1 MNNKLTRILAGVL
14 SILCVGQ
21 TAMTVVSSSEKTTA
35 AESFATPVTDQ
46 NEIVYANDLT
56 IHGYVQKGTVDG
68 FTARDNEPAYVRIF
82 NGDWAEIAYTEVNS
96 DGSYSVTASGSE
108 VYHVKY
114 ECNGYLPFYLKD
126 FGTGSY
132 QVGSGGSD
140 NIVTL
145 VPGDTTYNADND
157 NQWSDDVLNSSDVT
171 YVQECVG
178 ETSYVATDFNLSMD
192 LNDDGQITQEELDEF
207 CAFYTDLSE
216 GEFYDLA
223 DESADIDYFDVN
235 DDGIINRYDY
245 YLMYDLVYNERSP
258 EIVNIPDLTGDGI
271 FDINDLQPFWNRI
284 STANDPDKWIWV
296 YNHDMNRDG
305 IVNIDDYITEKL
317 DYYGNPPFPSEKYQS
332 YMDKNGNGCID
343 SSDVAWFQAAYD
355 LYGDLDWDHAFK
367 KTLTLNANGKFNWSL
382 NLHDTDLNLNGYAL
396 YVGDSMSFT
405 TDIPSFWSN
414 GEGAE
419 LNICGGRLETGNNLV
434 FRTASPDGWD
444 GTTGQNM
451 YLNGGSVVI
460 GGDFNFGQ
468 ANCYDTIWMTNEND
482 YLEINHNW
490 NYITLTDMEGKW
502 TAGMINFQGPTWEV
516 NEASGEK
523 SVYSSGT
530 HSIRFYY
537 PDGKQ
542 TILWDNPNEYI
553 NAEDGTPNTLRTFN
567 FNYIDPTT
575 GECLGLIFPNG
586 YSEELY
592 WFRPWFKVE
601 ETVDWLPLE
610 QWDNYPDTDGDG
622 LPDKVEM
629 YIGTDPTKKDTD
641 GDGLTDYDELFKTFT
656 DPTLYDTD
664 SNGINDGQEDFDD
677 DNLNNIEEIE
687 NGTDC
692 YDEDTD
698 VDGLTDGDEVKIYHS
713 DPLNADTDGDTLTDG
728 DDVALGFDPTLP
740 DTDFNGI
747 LDCNEKIRQ
756 TLTLNVDDD
765 TNPIESVTVSFKGT
779 GNINKNTSIT
789 DIMGKDVLCSNIVGL
804 VGNPYD
810 INSTSQFDEAE
821 LSFKIR
827 KNCLGETAF
836 DDLAILW
843 YNEDEQT
850 FELID
855 CTLDSA
861 NSVVKAT
868 LPHFS
873 KYMIVN
879 RKEWAEAW
887 ATSLDYSKYDS
898 YDIVYAIDCSGSM
911 EDLDPEPNESGTASK
926 RHMAANNLIGVMEEN
941 DEAAVIGFNYTTSL
955 LCDFT
960 SDQSNLKSALYNLYQ
975 EGSTNFNPV
984 LSESISK
991 LTAHTETSEETVGK
1005 MIILIS
1011 DGGMLDDLDEPLN
1024 EDLLT
1029 DAKEADIKIYTIG
1042 VGAEV
1047 DEEILHKIAEATDGE
1062 YYYASTNDEIS
1073 DLYNEI
1079 GVARAKEIDMT
1090 DFDEDG
1096 LPDIFEIVGMQL
1108 QDGTVIRTDPSKSDT
1123 DGDGLLDGEEITI
1136 YYDESTGTV
1145 TFTKNSDP
1153 NLVDADGDGL
1163 WDNCDPKPNDQ
1174 YNKGYYLTLTSG
1186 DNGTLAQ
1193 LQHWLVELGYLNM
1206 DNNPY
1211 GENYGPITRTA
1222 IYIYQMNHGLQ
1233 STTMIN
1239 GKETAI
1245 ENIDDL
1251 TYATIAND
1259 YSNNFGNGED
1269 DYLNYVDGIST
1280 KPYFNSIEITS
1291 PKLSEAQSACGVKVI
1306 KKDNSTIKDD
1316 SASTFY
1322 LYFYDYTELINSKMN
1337 DNILYL
1343 LHFAY
1348 LWGDIESDPS
1358 IADMVMIEFF
1368 DKVRPKGDWDYK
1380 LKTSWE
1386 KEFDDI
1392 PYMTISFPFILRGD
1406 FCSAEKFGN
1415 VNYGYVGKAIGF
1427 SEEILIAGG
1436 HAVSVITS
1444 HQLEDED
1451 DINNVKKGF
1460 EYFDSDINEK

>member
-1 MNNKLTRILAGVL
+1 
-14 SILCVGQ
+14 
-21 TAMTVVSSSEKTTA
+21 
-35 AESFATPVTDQ
+35 
-46 NEIVYANDLT
+46 
-56 IHGYVQKGTVDG
+56 
-68 FTARDNEPAYVRIF
+68 
-82 NGDWAEIAYTEVNS
+82 
-96 DGSYSVTASGSE
+96 
-108 VYHVKY
+108 
-114 ECNGYLPFYLKD
+114 
-126 FGTGSY
+126 
-132 QVGSGGSD
+132 
-140 NIVTL
+140 
-145 VPGDTTYNADND
+145 
-157 NQWSDDVLNSSDVT
+157 
-171 YVQECVG
+171 
-178 ETSYVATDFNLSMD
+178 
-192 LNDDGQITQEELDEF
+192 
-207 CAFYTDLSE
+207 
-216 GEFYDLA
+216 
-223 DESADIDYFDVN
+223 
-235 DDGIINRYDY
+235 
-245 YLMYDLVYNERSP
+245 MYDLVYNNRSS

-271 FDINDLQPFWNRI
+271 FDINDLQPFWDRI
-284 STANDPDKWIWV
+284 STASDPNKWIWI

-317 DYYGNPPFPSEKYQS
+317 DYYANPPLPSEKYQS

-343 SSDVAWFQAAYD
+343 NSDVAWFQAAYD

-367 KTLTLNANGKFNWSL
+367 RTLTLNANGKFNWSL
-382 NLHDTDLNLNGYAL
+382 NLHDTNLNLNGCAL

-414 GEGAE
+414 GKGAE

-460 GGDFNFGQ
+460 SGDFNFGQ
-468 ANCYDTIWMTNEND
+468 ANCYDTIWMTNKND

-567 FNYIDPTT
+567 FNYIDPIT

-592 WFRPWFKVE
+592 WFRPWFE
-601 ETVDWLPLE
+601 MEDAGEWIPYDE
-610 QWDNYPDTDGDG
+610 WDNYPDTDGDG
-622 LPDKVEM
+622 LPDKVEL

-641 GDGLTDYDELFKTFT
+641 GDGLTDYDELFETFT

-664 SNGINDGQEDFDD
+664 SNGINDGQEDFDN

-692 YDEDTD
+692 YEEDTD

-713 DPLNADTDGDTLTDG
+713 DPLKADTDGDTLIDG

-747 LDCNEKIRQ
+747 LDCDEKTKQ
-756 TLTLNVDDD
+756 TLTLYVDDD

-789 DIMGKDVLCSNIVGL
+789 DIKGKDVLCSNVVGL

-810 INSTSQFDEAE
+810 INSTSQFNEAE

-827 KNCLGETAF
+827 KKYLGATVF

-843 YNEDEQT
+843 YNKDEQT

-861 NSVVKAT
+861 NSVIKAT

-926 RHMAANNLIGVMEEN
+926 RHMAANNLIGVMEED

-960 SDQSNLKSALYNLYQ
+960 SDQSDLRSVLYNLYQ

-991 LTAHTETSEETVGK
+991 LTTRTETSEETVGK

-1024 EDLLT
+1024 EDLLAE
-1029 DAKEADIKIYTIG
+1029 AKREGIKIYTIG
-1042 VGAEV
+1042 VGVDV
-1047 DEEILHKIAEATDGE
+1047 DEEILHKIAKATGGE

-1079 GVARAKEIDMT
+1079 GVARAKEIDMA

-1136 YYDESTGTV
+1136 YYNESTGTV
-1145 TFTKNSDP
+1145 IFTMTSDP
-1153 NLVDADGDGL
+1153 NLKDSDGDGKSDIDDTL
-1163 WDNCDPKPNDQ
+1163 PLLYDISSMVIFQSERSETNDEDGKFAEDLECGKLSKSDL
-1174 YNKGYYLTLTSG
+1174 YNMSIFLGDQASNYDESIIINGEEYLFSSMKDLFWLLTSSNDDMRDVAYDMINHFRYG
-1186 DNGTLAQ
+1186 N
-1193 LQHWLVELGYLNM
+1193 
-1206 DNNPY
+1206 
-1211 GENYGPITRTA
+1211 GENYSNDILTEYAKNHESTQRYLTNSRRMILDEIKALNGNLSYLESADISKSLSDNLREVGNPHYDKTEDLFNGLTICVDDTWGNQIEIVNYEFDGKNYKGTIRYK
-1222 IYIYQMNHGLQ
+1222 IYDHFGLDTKDVNAFKIIPVLEKKWAKYGWIPGFASWFVLQ
-1233 STTMIN
+1233 RY
-1239 GKETAI
+1239 
-1245 ENIDDL
+1245 ENCEEK
-1251 TYATIAND
+1251 Y
-1259 YSNNFGNGED
+1259 
-1269 DYLNYVDGIST
+1269 
-1280 KPYFNSIEITS
+1280 KPYVTYITIEEDFEGSI
-1291 PKLSEAQSACGVKVI
+1291 
-1306 KKDNSTIKDD
+1306 D
-1316 SASTFY
+1316 
-1322 LYFYDYTELINSKMN
+1322 
-1337 DNILYL
+1337 
-1343 LHFAY
+1343 
-1348 LWGDIESDPS
+1348 
-1358 IADMVMIEFF
+1358 
-1368 DKVRPKGDWDYK
+1368 
-1380 LKTSWE
+1380 
-1386 KEFDDI
+1386 
-1392 PYMTISFPFILRGD
+1392 
-1406 FCSAEKFGN
+1406 
-1415 VNYGYVGKAIGF
+1415 
-1427 SEEILIAGG
+1427 
-1436 HAVSVITS
+1436 
-1444 HQLEDED
+1444 
-1451 DINNVKKGF
+1451 
-1460 EYFDSDINEK
+1460 

>member
-1 MNNKLTRILAGVL
+1 
-14 SILCVGQ
+14 
-21 TAMTVVSSSEKTTA
+21 
-35 AESFATPVTDQ
+35 
-46 NEIVYANDLT
+46 
-56 IHGYVQKGTVDG
+56 
-68 FTARDNEPAYVRIF
+68 
-82 NGDWAEIAYTEVNS
+82 
-96 DGSYSVTASGSE
+96 
-108 VYHVKY
+108 
-114 ECNGYLPFYLKD
+114 
-126 FGTGSY
+126 
-132 QVGSGGSD
+132 
-140 NIVTL
+140 
-145 VPGDTTYNADND
+145 
-157 NQWSDDVLNSSDVT
+157 
-171 YVQECVG
+171 
-178 ETSYVATDFNLSMD
+178 
-192 LNDDGQITQEELDEF
+192 
-207 CAFYTDLSE
+207 
-216 GEFYDLA
+216 
-223 DESADIDYFDVN
+223 
-235 DDGIINRYDY
+235 
-245 YLMYDLVYNERSP
+245 MYDLVYNNRSS

-271 FDINDLQPFWNRI
+271 FDINDLQPFWDRI
-284 STANDPDKWIWV
+284 STASDPNKWIWI

-317 DYYGNPPFPSEKYQS
+317 DYYANPPLPSEKYQS

-343 SSDVAWFQAAYD
+343 NSDVAWFQAAYD

-367 KTLTLNANGKFNWSL
+367 RTLTLNANGKFNWSL
-382 NLHDTDLNLNGYAL
+382 NLHDTNLNLNGCAL

-414 GEGAE
+414 GKGAE

-460 GGDFNFGQ
+460 SGDFNFGQ
-468 ANCYDTIWMTNEND
+468 ANCYDTIWMTNKND

-567 FNYIDPTT
+567 FNYIDPIT

-592 WFRPWFKVE
+592 WFRPWFE
-601 ETVDWLPLE
+601 MEDAGEWIPYDE
-610 QWDNYPDTDGDG
+610 WDNYPDTDGDG
-622 LPDKVEM
+622 LPDKVEL

-641 GDGLTDYDELFKTFT
+641 GDGLTDYDELFETFT

-664 SNGINDGQEDFDD
+664 SNGINDGQEDFDN

-692 YDEDTD
+692 YEEDTD

-713 DPLNADTDGDTLTDG
+713 DPLKADTDGDTLIDG

-747 LDCNEKIRQ
+747 LDCDEKTKQ
-756 TLTLNVDDD
+756 TLTLYVDDD

-789 DIMGKDVLCSNIVGL
+789 DIKGKDVLCSNVVGL

-810 INSTSQFDEAE
+810 INSTSQFNEAE

-827 KNCLGETAF
+827 KKYLGATVF

-843 YNEDEQT
+843 YNKDEQT

-911 EDLDPEPNESGTASK
+911 EDLDPEPSESGTASK
-926 RHMAANNLIGVMEEN
+926 RHMAANNLIGVMEED

-960 SDQSNLKSALYNLYQ
+960 SDQSDLRSVLYNLYQ

-991 LTAHTETSEETVGK
+991 LTTRTETSEETVGK

-1024 EDLLT
+1024 EDLLAE
-1029 DAKEADIKIYTIG
+1029 AKREGIKIYTIG
-1042 VGAEV
+1042 VGVNV
-1047 DEEILHKIAEATDGE
+1047 DEEILHKIAKATGGE

-1073 DLYNEI
+1073 DLSVELKI
-1079 GVARAKEIDMT
+1079 SKMKDIDMT
-1090 DFDEDG
+1090 DLDKDG
-1096 LPDIFEIVGMQL
+1096 LPDIFESIGMRL
-1108 QDGTVIRTDPSKSDT
+1108 QDGTIIYTDPNKADSDT
-1123 DGDGLLDGEEITI
+1123 DGLLDGEEIDFH
-1136 YYDESTGTV
+1136 YDKSTGSII
-1145 TFTKNSDP
+1145 FTMISNP
-1153 NLVDADGDGL
+1153 NLKDSDGDGVIDNEDEL
-1163 WDNCDPKPNDQ
+1163 KLRYGISELFDKSKDYWTVLRALKAEAEEDLNAIQDAITLYDAEDALNIIMEYDAYITSLSNEYMLPKAYIQSILFRELIFVNQTDKWADTVVEMYFYLKENTMKNPNNSVYEKIMIDYAMRDDSSTGYGQIFSVTAINAINLASKNNLKWDYSSGLNWGDNNI
-1174 YNKGYYLTLTSG
+1174 YNKNSWQDKKIVWFNLRDDNIYNVSVVPLVLMWGITTDECLISG
-1186 DNGTLAQ
+1186 MSNKYWKYTEEESKAIITRYNGNAT
-1193 LQHWLVELGYLNM
+1193 EE
-1206 DNNPY
+1206 NPEYEKVLEY
-1211 GENYGPITRTA
+1211 GE
-1222 IYIYQMNHGLQ
+1222 
-1233 STTMIN
+1233 
-1239 GKETAI
+1239 EVF
-1245 ENIDDL
+1245 
-1251 TYATIAND
+1251 D
-1259 YSNNFGNGED
+1259 YFR
-1269 DYLNYVDGIST
+1269 I
-1280 KPYFNSIEITS
+1280 
-1291 PKLSEAQSACGVKVI
+1291 
-1306 KKDNSTIKDD
+1306 
-1316 SASTFY
+1316 
-1322 LYFYDYTELINSKMN
+1322 
-1337 DNILYL
+1337 
-1343 LHFAY
+1343 
-1348 LWGDIESDPS
+1348 
-1358 IADMVMIEFF
+1358 
-1368 DKVRPKGDWDYK
+1368 
-1380 LKTSWE
+1380 
-1386 KEFDDI
+1386 
-1392 PYMTISFPFILRGD
+1392 
-1406 FCSAEKFGN
+1406 
-1415 VNYGYVGKAIGF
+1415 F
-1427 SEEILIAGG
+1427 SE
-1436 HAVSVITS
+1436 V
-1444 HQLEDED
+1444 
-1451 DINNVKKGF
+1451 N
-1460 EYFDSDINEK
+1460 

>member
-1 MNNKLTRILAGVL
+1 
-14 SILCVGQ
+14 
-21 TAMTVVSSSEKTTA
+21 
-35 AESFATPVTDQ
+35 
-46 NEIVYANDLT
+46 
-56 IHGYVQKGTVDG
+56 
-68 FTARDNEPAYVRIF
+68 
-82 NGDWAEIAYTEVNS
+82 
-96 DGSYSVTASGSE
+96 
-108 VYHVKY
+108 
-114 ECNGYLPFYLKD
+114 
-126 FGTGSY
+126 
-132 QVGSGGSD
+132 
-140 NIVTL
+140 
-145 VPGDTTYNADND
+145 
-157 NQWSDDVLNSSDVT
+157 
-171 YVQECVG
+171 
-178 ETSYVATDFNLSMD
+178 
-192 LNDDGQITQEELDEF
+192 
-207 CAFYTDLSE
+207 
-216 GEFYDLA
+216 
-223 DESADIDYFDVN
+223 
-235 DDGIINRYDY
+235 
-245 YLMYDLVYNERSP
+245 
-258 EIVNIPDLTGDGI
+258 
-271 FDINDLQPFWNRI
+271 
-284 STANDPDKWIWV
+284 
-296 YNHDMNRDG
+296 
-305 IVNIDDYITEKL
+305 
-317 DYYGNPPFPSEKYQS
+317 
-332 YMDKNGNGCID
+332 MDKNGNGCID
-343 SSDVAWFQAAYD
+343 NSDVAWFQAAYD

-367 KTLTLNANGKFNWSL
+367 RTLTLNANGKFNWSL
-382 NLHDTDLNLNGYAL
+382 NLHDTNLNLNGCAL

-414 GEGAE
+414 GKGAE

-460 GGDFNFGQ
+460 SGDFNFGQ
-468 ANCYDTIWMTNEND
+468 ANCYDTIWMTNKND

-567 FNYIDPTT
+567 FNYIDPIT

-592 WFRPWFKVE
+592 WFRPWFE
-601 ETVDWLPLE
+601 MEDAGEWIPYDE
-610 QWDNYPDTDGDG
+610 WDNYPDTDGDG
-622 LPDKVEM
+622 LPDKVEL

-641 GDGLTDYDELFKTFT
+641 GDGLTDYDELFETFT

-664 SNGINDGQEDFDD
+664 SNGINDGQEDFDN

-692 YDEDTD
+692 YEEDTD

-713 DPLNADTDGDTLTDG
+713 DPLKADTDGDTLIDG

-747 LDCNEKIRQ
+747 LDCDEKTKQ
-756 TLTLNVDDD
+756 TLTLYVDDD

-789 DIMGKDVLCSNIVGL
+789 DIKGKDVLCSNVVGL

-810 INSTSQFDEAE
+810 INSTSQFNEAE

-827 KNCLGETAF
+827 KKYLGATVF

-843 YNEDEQT
+843 YNKDEQT

-861 NSVVKAT
+861 NSVIKAT

-926 RHMAANNLIGVMEEN
+926 RHMAANNLIGVMEED

-960 SDQSNLKSALYNLYQ
+960 SDQSDLRSVLYNLYQ

-991 LTAHTETSEETVGK
+991 LTTRTETSEETVGK

-1024 EDLLT
+1024 EDLLAE
-1029 DAKEADIKIYTIG
+1029 AKREGIKIYTIG
-1042 VGAEV
+1042 VGVDV
-1047 DEEILHKIAEATDGE
+1047 DEEILHKIAKATGGE

-1079 GVARAKEIDMT
+1079 GVARAKEIDMA

-1136 YYDESTGTV
+1136 YYNESTGTV
-1145 TFTKNSDP
+1145 IFTMTSDP
-1153 NLVDADGDGL
+1153 NLKDSDGDGKSDIDDTL
-1163 WDNCDPKPNDQ
+1163 PLLYDISSMVIFQSERSETNDEDGKFAEDLECGKLSKSDL
-1174 YNKGYYLTLTSG
+1174 YNMSIFLGDQASNYDESIIINGEEYLFSSMKDLFWLLTSSNDDMRDVAYDMINHFRYG
-1186 DNGTLAQ
+1186 N
-1193 LQHWLVELGYLNM
+1193 
-1206 DNNPY
+1206 
-1211 GENYGPITRTA
+1211 GENYSNDILTEYA
-1222 IYIYQMNHGLQ
+1222 KNHESTQRYLTNSRRMILDEIKALNGNLSYLESADISKSLSDNLREVGNPHYDKTEDLFNGL
-1233 STTMIN
+1233 TICV
-1239 GKETAI
+1239 
-1245 ENIDDL
+1245 DD
-1251 TYATIAND
+1251 TW
-1259 YSNNFGNGED
+1259 GNQ
-1269 DYLNYVDGIST
+1269 
-1280 KPYFNSIEITS
+1280 IEIVNYEFDGKNYKGTIRY
-1291 PKLSEAQSACGVKVI
+1291 KIYDHFGLDT
-1306 KKDNSTIKDD
+1306 KDVNAFKRIPVLEKNGRNMDRFL
-1316 SASTFY
+1316 A
-1322 LYFYDYTELINSKMN
+1322 
-1337 DNILYL
+1337 L
-1343 LHFAY
+1343 LHGSFY
-1348 LWGDIESDPS
+1348 N
-1358 IADMVMIEFF
+1358 VMRI
-1368 DKVRPKGDWDYK
+1368 VRKNTN
-1380 LKTSWE
+1380 L
-1386 KEFDDI
+1386 
-1392 PYMTISFPFILRGD
+1392 ML
-1406 FCSAEKFGN
+1406 
-1415 VNYGYVGKAIGF
+1415 
-1427 SEEILIAGG
+1427 LI
-1436 HAVSVITS
+1436 
-1444 HQLEDED
+1444 
-1451 DINNVKKGF
+1451 
-1460 EYFDSDINEK
+1460 

>member
-1 MNNKLTRILAGVL
+1 
-14 SILCVGQ
+14 
-21 TAMTVVSSSEKTTA
+21 
-35 AESFATPVTDQ
+35 
-46 NEIVYANDLT
+46 
-56 IHGYVQKGTVDG
+56 
-68 FTARDNEPAYVRIF
+68 
-82 NGDWAEIAYTEVNS
+82 
-96 DGSYSVTASGSE
+96 
-108 VYHVKY
+108 
-114 ECNGYLPFYLKD
+114 
-126 FGTGSY
+126 
-132 QVGSGGSD
+132 
-140 NIVTL
+140 
-145 VPGDTTYNADND
+145 
-157 NQWSDDVLNSSDVT
+157 
-171 YVQECVG
+171 
-178 ETSYVATDFNLSMD
+178 MD

-216 GEFYDLA
+216 GEFYDLSN
-223 DESADIDYFDVN
+223 ESADIDYFDVN

-245 YLMYDLVYNERSP
+245 YLMYDLVYNNRSS

-271 FDINDLQPFWNRI
+271 FDINDLQPFWDRI
-284 STANDPDKWIWV
+284 STASDPNKWIWI

-317 DYYGNPPFPSEKYQS
+317 DYYANPPLPSEKYQS

-343 SSDVAWFQAAYD
+343 NSDVAWFQAAYD

-367 KTLTLNANGKFNWSL
+367 RTLTLNANGKFNWSL
-382 NLHDTDLNLNGYAL
+382 NLHDTNLNLNGCAL

-414 GEGAE
+414 GKGAE

-460 GGDFNFGQ
+460 SGDFNFGQ
-468 ANCYDTIWMTNEND
+468 ANCYDTIWMTNKND

-567 FNYIDPTT
+567 FNYIDPIT

-592 WFRPWFKVE
+592 WFRPWFE
-601 ETVDWLPLE
+601 MEDAGEWIPYDE
-610 QWDNYPDTDGDG
+610 WDNYPDTDGDG
-622 LPDKVEM
+622 LPDKVEL

-641 GDGLTDYDELFKTFT
+641 GDGLTDYDELFETFT

-664 SNGINDGQEDFDD
+664 SNGINDGQEDFDN

-692 YDEDTD
+692 YEEDTD

-713 DPLNADTDGDTLTDG
+713 DPLKADTDGDTLIDG

-747 LDCNEKIRQ
+747 LDCDEKTKQ
-756 TLTLNVDDD
+756 TLTLYVDDD

-789 DIMGKDVLCSNIVGL
+789 DIKGKDVLCSNVVGL

-810 INSTSQFDEAE
+810 INSTSQFNEAE

-827 KNCLGETAF
+827 KKYLGATVF

-843 YNEDEQT
+843 YNKDEQT

-911 EDLDPEPNESGTASK
+911 EDLDPEPSESGTASK
-926 RHMAANNLIGVMEEN
+926 RHMAANNLIGVMEED

-960 SDQSNLKSALYNLYQ
+960 SDQSDLRSVLYNLYQ

-991 LTAHTETSEETVGK
+991 LTTRTETSEETVGK

-1024 EDLLT
+1024 EDLLAE
-1029 DAKEADIKIYTIG
+1029 AKREGIKIYTIG
-1042 VGAEV
+1042 VGVNV
-1047 DEEILHKIAEATDGE
+1047 DEEILHKIAKATGGE

-1073 DLYNEI
+1073 DLSVELKI
-1079 GVARAKEIDMT
+1079 SKMKDIDMT
-1090 DFDEDG
+1090 DLDKDG
-1096 LPDIFEIVGMQL
+1096 LPDIFESIGMRL
-1108 QDGTVIRTDPSKSDT
+1108 QDGTIIYTDPNKADSDT
-1123 DGDGLLDGEEITI
+1123 DGLLDGEEIDFH
-1136 YYDESTGTV
+1136 YDKSTGSII
-1145 TFTKNSDP
+1145 FTMISNP
-1153 NLVDADGDGL
+1153 NLKDSDGDGVIDNEDEL
-1163 WDNCDPKPNDQ
+1163 KLRYGISELFDKSKDYWTVLRALKAEAEEDLNAIQDAITLYDAEDALNIIMEYDAYITSLSNEYMLPKAYIQSILFRELIFVNQTDKWADTVVEMYFYLKENTMKNPNNSVYEKIMIDYAMRDDSSTGYGQIFSVTAINAINLASKNNLKWDYSSGLNWGDNNI
-1174 YNKGYYLTLTSG
+1174 YNKNSWQDKKIVWFNLRDDNIYNVSVVPLVLMWGITTDECLISG
-1186 DNGTLAQ
+1186 MSNKYWKYTEEESKAIITRYNGNAT
-1193 LQHWLVELGYLNM
+1193 EE
-1206 DNNPY
+1206 NPEYEKVLEY
-1211 GENYGPITRTA
+1211 GE
-1222 IYIYQMNHGLQ
+1222 
-1233 STTMIN
+1233 
-1239 GKETAI
+1239 EVF
-1245 ENIDDL
+1245 
-1251 TYATIAND
+1251 D
-1259 YSNNFGNGED
+1259 YFRIFGE
-1269 DYLNYVDGIST
+1269 
-1280 KPYFNSIEITS
+1280 
-1291 PKLSEAQSACGVKVI
+1291 
-1306 KKDNSTIKDD
+1306 
-1316 SASTFY
+1316 
-1322 LYFYDYTELINSKMN
+1322 
-1337 DNILYL
+1337 
-1343 LHFAY
+1343 
-1348 LWGDIESDPS
+1348 
-1358 IADMVMIEFF
+1358 
-1368 DKVRPKGDWDYK
+1368 
-1380 LKTSWE
+1380 
-1386 KEFDDI
+1386 
-1392 PYMTISFPFILRGD
+1392 
-1406 FCSAEKFGN
+1406 
-1415 VNYGYVGKAIGF
+1415 VN
-1427 SEEILIAGG
+1427 
-1436 HAVSVITS
+1436 
-1444 HQLEDED
+1444 
-1451 DINNVKKGF
+1451 
-1460 EYFDSDINEK
+1460 

>member
-1 MNNKLTRILAGVL
+1 
-14 SILCVGQ
+14 
-21 TAMTVVSSSEKTTA
+21 
-35 AESFATPVTDQ
+35 
-46 NEIVYANDLT
+46 
-56 IHGYVQKGTVDG
+56 
-68 FTARDNEPAYVRIF
+68 
-82 NGDWAEIAYTEVNS
+82 
-96 DGSYSVTASGSE
+96 
-108 VYHVKY
+108 
-114 ECNGYLPFYLKD
+114 
-126 FGTGSY
+126 
-132 QVGSGGSD
+132 
-140 NIVTL
+140 
-145 VPGDTTYNADND
+145 
-157 NQWSDDVLNSSDVT
+157 
-171 YVQECVG
+171 
-178 ETSYVATDFNLSMD
+178 
-192 LNDDGQITQEELDEF
+192 
-207 CAFYTDLSE
+207 
-216 GEFYDLA
+216 
-223 DESADIDYFDVN
+223 
-235 DDGIINRYDY
+235 
-245 YLMYDLVYNERSP
+245 MYDLVYNNRSS

-271 FDINDLQPFWNRI
+271 FDINDLQPFWDRI
-284 STANDPDKWIWV
+284 STASDPNKWIWI

-317 DYYGNPPFPSEKYQS
+317 DYYANPPLPSEKYQS

-343 SSDVAWFQAAYD
+343 NSDVAWFQAAYD

-367 KTLTLNANGKFNWSL
+367 RTLTLNANGKFNWSL
-382 NLHDTDLNLNGYAL
+382 NLHDTNLNLNGCAL

-414 GEGAE
+414 GKGAE

-444 GTTGQNM
+444 GTTGQNR

-460 GGDFNFGQ
+460 SGDFNFGQ
-468 ANCYDTIWMTNEND
+468 ANCYDTIWMTNKND

-537 PDGKQ
+537 LDGKQ

-567 FNYIDPTT
+567 FNYIDPIT

-592 WFRPWFKVE
+592 WFRPWFE
-601 ETVDWLPLE
+601 MEDAGEWIPYDE
-610 QWDNYPDTDGDG
+610 WDNYPDTDGDG
-622 LPDKVEM
+622 LPDKVEL

-641 GDGLTDYDELFKTFT
+641 GDGLTDYDELFETFT

-664 SNGINDGQEDFDD
+664 SNGINDGQEDFDN

-692 YDEDTD
+692 YEEDTD

-713 DPLNADTDGDTLTDG
+713 DPLKADTDGDTLIDG

-747 LDCNEKIRQ
+747 LDCDEKTKQ
-756 TLTLNVDDD
+756 TLTLYVDDD

-789 DIMGKDVLCSNIVGL
+789 DIKGKDVLCSNVVGL

-810 INSTSQFDEAE
+810 INSTSQFNEAE

-827 KNCLGETAF
+827 KKYLGATVF

-843 YNEDEQT
+843 YNKDEQT

-861 NSVVKAT
+861 NSVIKAT

-926 RHMAANNLIGVMEEN
+926 RHMAANNLIGVMEED

-960 SDQSNLKSALYNLYQ
+960 SDQSDLRSVLYNLYQ

-991 LTAHTETSEETVGK
+991 LTTRTETSEETVGK

-1024 EDLLT
+1024 EDLLAE
-1029 DAKEADIKIYTIG
+1029 AKREGIKIYTIG
-1042 VGAEV
+1042 VGVDV
-1047 DEEILHKIAEATDGE
+1047 DEEILHKIAKATGGE

-1079 GVARAKEIDMT
+1079 GVARAKEIDMA

-1136 YYDESTGTV
+1136 YYNESTGTV
-1145 TFTKNSDP
+1145 IFTMTSDP
-1153 NLVDADGDGL
+1153 NLKDSDGDGKSDIDDTL
-1163 WDNCDPKPNDQ
+1163 PLLYDISSMVIFQSERSETNDEDGKFAEDLECGKLSKSDL
-1174 YNKGYYLTLTSG
+1174 YNMSIFLGDQASNYDESIIINGEEYLFSSMKDLFWLLTSSNDDMRDVAYDMINHFRYG
-1186 DNGTLAQ
+1186 N
-1193 LQHWLVELGYLNM
+1193 
-1206 DNNPY
+1206 
-1211 GENYGPITRTA
+1211 GENYSNDILTEYAKNHESTQRYLTNSRRMILDEIKALNGNLSYLESADISKSLSDNLREVGNPHYDKTEDLFNGLTICVDDTWGNQIEIVNYEFDGKNYKGTIRYK
-1222 IYIYQMNHGLQ
+1222 IYDHFGLDTKDVNAFKRIPVLEKKWAKYGWIPGFASWFVLQ
-1233 STTMIN
+1233 RY
-1239 GKETAI
+1239 
-1245 ENIDDL
+1245 ENCEEK
-1251 TYATIAND
+1251 Y
-1259 YSNNFGNGED
+1259 
-1269 DYLNYVDGIST
+1269 
-1280 KPYFNSIEITS
+1280 KPYVTYITIEEDFEGSI
-1291 PKLSEAQSACGVKVI
+1291 
-1306 KKDNSTIKDD
+1306 D
-1316 SASTFY
+1316 
-1322 LYFYDYTELINSKMN
+1322 
-1337 DNILYL
+1337 
-1343 LHFAY
+1343 
-1348 LWGDIESDPS
+1348 
-1358 IADMVMIEFF
+1358 
-1368 DKVRPKGDWDYK
+1368 
-1380 LKTSWE
+1380 
-1386 KEFDDI
+1386 
-1392 PYMTISFPFILRGD
+1392 
-1406 FCSAEKFGN
+1406 
-1415 VNYGYVGKAIGF
+1415 
-1427 SEEILIAGG
+1427 
-1436 HAVSVITS
+1436 
-1444 HQLEDED
+1444 
-1451 DINNVKKGF
+1451 
-1460 EYFDSDINEK
+1460 